1 MFTEEELQKEARTI
15 IESVDQLTLTLQQ
28 ISNRLLKKINPDRR
42 VVYIEPGGR
51 VWYLQAGGSLKIEE
65 R

>member
-15 IESVDQLTLTLQQ
+15 IKAVDQLTLTLQQ
-28 ISNRLLKKINPDRR
+28 ISNRLLKKINPDKR

-51 VWYLQAGGSLKIEE
+51 VWYLAAGGSLKIEE